1 MSEERNYLFDNP
13 RNTRRVIRGL
23 VAACLILAGLDLVLH
38 RHGAHPWEGVIGF
51 YSLYGFVACVIL
63 VLLAKEMR
71 KLVMR
76 DEDYYERRGT
86 DDD

>member
-1 MSEERNYLFDNP
+1 
-13 RNTRRVIRGL
+13 
-23 VAACLILAGLDLVLH
+23 
-38 RHGAHPWEGVIGF
+38 VIGF

-76 DEDYYERRGT
+76 DEDYYERRER